1 MHSMMAEFGMG
12 LAEVN
17 GETCQERAMGLATD
31 GIVEYMH
38 ACFAIWI
45 AEAQNSLSDLDT
57 TQRQ

>member
-1 MHSMMAEFGMG
+1 MAEFGMG